1 MRGMRAWYLRFAAL
15 FRKEWQDRE
24 LSEELESHLDMHIED
39 NLLAGMKPAEAR
51 RQALIQLGGME
62 QTKEQYREQRGIP
75 ALETVLQDL
84 RFALRLLRK
93 SPGFTMVALITLA
106 LGIGANT
113 AIFSVVNAVLLQPL
127 PYPESDRIVQLMRSF
142 PERNFPSISISKFMV
157 WRNQTQV
164 FQDIAAFDHDATDNL
179 TEGDRPEEV
188 AVIHASAGYFAVFGA
203 PVAIGRTF
211 TADEDR
217 PGGPHVVVISN
228 GLWRSRFGGD
238 PGLVGKTISLGGGP
252 YEVIGVLGSIF
263 ALDPPADLW
272 LPLEADPNSSS
283 QAHSLR
289 AVARLRPG
297 VTISEAQAAMKLA
310 AEEFRR
316 KFPVTGLMGPNETS
330 TAIPLRDVVVGD
342 VRPAMLVLL
351 GAVGLVLLIACANMA
366 NLLLARAT
374 LRSREIAVRTAL
386 GAGRRRIVMQLL
398 TESILL
404 SLGGGALGLVFGYFG
419 VRAMLAINPGN
430 IPRIGQHGSGVALD
444 WRILVF
450 TLFVSVLTGILF
462 GVLPTFHATRAD
474 LTSALNE
481 GGARSGAGLH
491 QQKSQSVL
499 VITEIALAVV
509 LLIGATLLIRTFAA
523 LRTVDPGFELHSILT
538 MQMTLTGPRF
548 EKVSGIAQL
557 AREGEQRIRSI
568 AGAEAAALTD
578 SVPLKWDDDL
588 LFVINA
594 HPPTDQLF
602 SGDAQYRIV
611 SPGYFDTFRI
621 PLLRGRLFTDRDDSG
636 SAHVVLI
643 NETMAKQFWPQSD
656 PVGELITMG
665 ILMGPEFVEP
675 PRQIIG
681 VVGDVRDIGLN
692 SSPEPTMYVPIP
704 QISDGLIAI
713 LSHRWSVT
721 WAVRTKVAP
730 YSLSANIQ
738 RELRA
743 ASGGLPLAHIRTMEQ
758 VAKESTARNEFNM
771 TLLSIFAGIALLLAA
786 IGIYGVMAYSVQQ
799 RTQEIGIRMA
809 LGAQPGDVLRM
820 VLRHGLLLCL
830 VGIAVGISGA
840 FAVIHLMKSLIFGVS
855 PTDPVTFVSV
865 AILLAGVAFFACWI
879 PARRAS
885 RVDPMVAL
893 RHE

>member
-1 MRGMRAWYLRFAAL
+1 MRAWYLRFAAL

-24 LSEELESHLDMHIED
+24 LSEELESHLEMHIED

-743 ASGGLPLAHIRTMEQ
+743 ASGGLPLAHIRTMDQ